1 MTAFLIDNMA
11 PIMFAALVIF
21 LLLGY
26 PVAFSLAFVGLGFG
40 ALGIYLGLFSTNLL
54 QALPDRIFVIRAD
67 QLGRSVDHMYKGAIM
82 PRIVLTLLY
91 MAYVFLMTMVFPK
104 SAPALPA
111 KARSFGEGADYRP
124 VITAIAFP
132 LVLILWGMIVL
143 F

>member
-54 QALPDRIFVIRAD
+54 QALPDRIFGIMSNETLLAIPFFTFMGLILERSGMAED
-67 QLGRSVDHMYKGAIM
+67 LLDTAGKLFGRSGAASPM
-82 PRIVLTLLY
+82 RW
-91 MAYVFLMTMVFPK
+91 FS
-104 SAPALPA
+104 SAHCLPPPPASSRLRLSPW
-111 KARSFGEGADYRP
+111 D
-124 VITAIAFP
+124 
-132 LVLILWGMIVL
+132 
-143 F
+143 